1 MLNPIDVKYFKIA
14 VGQSRIKHESSVD
27 IQCRCPICGDSQK
40 SKNKARLHLY
50 FRDGESRVNC
60 FNECKVRNRTMYGFL
75 RDFYPE
81 LLEGYRQETFG
92 NRIEEIKLDSMDLLG
107 DFDLDLKH
115 NQECNQEAPSVLFNI
130 SSYLGDSEKAY
141 EYVESRGLEW
151 NPLLGDIFI
160 AKDNLTIDGR
170 YYPIKGFV
178 VIPFYCNSK
187 MYGFYSR
194 SLTEHKFFT
203 YMPSRNTDWKMWNY
217 FNIDKS
223 KPVYVFEGVFD
234 ALSAY
239 NSGITNVVACCGAT
253 PPLSRF
259 EGCDLV
265 MCLDNDLTG
274 KKNSIK
280 YLEKGYKVLYYGD
293 IVYKDMNE
301 MFVHGVDVN
310 SLIMNNVVSGISGI
324 IKIRSSL

>member
-1 MLNPIDVKYFKIA
+1 M
-14 VGQSRIKHESSVD
+14 
-27 IQCRCPICGDSQK
+27 
-40 SKNKARLHLY
+40 
-50 FRDGESRVNC
+50 
-60 FNECKVRNRTMYGFL
+60 
-75 RDFYPE
+75 
-81 LLEGYRQETFG
+81 
-92 NRIEEIKLDSMDLLG
+92 
-107 DFDLDLKH
+107 
-115 NQECNQEAPSVLFNI
+115 
-130 SSYLGDSEKAY
+130 
-141 EYVESRGLEW
+141 
-151 NPLLGDIFI
+151 
-160 AKDNLTIDGR
+160 
-170 YYPIKGFV
+170 
-178 VIPFYCNSK
+178 
-187 MYGFYSR
+187 
-194 SLTEHKFFT
+194 
-203 YMPSRNTDWKMWNY
+203 
-217 FNIDKS
+217 
-223 KPVYVFEGVFD
+223 FEGVFD